1 MWGHG
6 GRSGK
11 DVGASAFEDDIIARL
26 NRDPFAE
33 AIGEDIGDGGGR
45 LHRGDADFGD
55 GFAVANDEHD
65 AILDGALFVADV
77 QDDEIPAGVDGDN
90 AASGAFTHEAEF
102 AAFLVDFEDGDFIVG
117 DFNLFGQGVI
127 HGSGLREFGG
137 EFDDRG
143 FKFVDGAGEF
153 SDIDFASFWGGQEFF
168 QLLVEGF
175 DFLGF
180 GLELSGE
187 VIFGFFEVIVHALEG
202 RDFLI
207 LFFDLQIGGGEF
219 LRTEF
224 EIFFSLAEFGFGGA
238 EGVACFK

>member
-65 AILDGALFVADV
+65 AILDGALFIADV
-77 QDDEIPAGVDGDN
+77 ENDEIPAGVDGDD

-117 DFNLFGQGVI
+117 DFDLFGQGVI

-153 SDIDFASFWGGQEFF
+153 GDIDFASFWGGQ
-168 QLLVEGF
+168 
-175 DFLGF
+175 
-180 GLELSGE
+180 
-187 VIFGFFEVIVHALEG
+187 
-202 RDFLI
+202 
-207 LFFDLQIGGGEF
+207 
-219 LRTEF
+219 
-224 EIFFSLAEFGFGGA
+224 
-238 EGVACFK
+238 